1 MLDQATGELDRL
13 QRELAACSSC
23 GSGSAPTSAES
34 APFLN
39 GCTKDRIGPF
49 TRRRGL
55 TVETT
60 DAEVARRLAELA
72 QEIFELPAIVRDLV
86 GPRCGEAVDRAV
98 QARRMVR
105 ELRELL
111 GVDTT
116 EGD

>member
-1 MLDQATGELDRL
+1 M
-13 QRELAACSSC
+13 
-23 GSGSAPTSAES
+23 
-34 APFLN
+34 
-39 GCTKDRIGPF
+39 
-49 TRRRGL
+49 
-55 TVETT
+55 ETT